1 MLALDRENRMSDPVA
16 DMLTCVRNAVA
27 AERATVEFPT
37 SKLRVAI
44 ADALQRHGYI
54 WDYSVVSK
62 EDDENKKRLR
72 INLKYGPT
80 GEKVIQKISCVSK
93 PGKRVYSAVEDI
105 PNVLQGLGIC
115 LLSTNR
121 GVLGGGEAKKANVG
135 GEVLCIVW

>member
-1 MLALDRENRMSDPVA
+1 MSDPVA

-27 AERATVEFPT
+27 AERAVVEFPS

-54 WDYSVVSK
+54 WDYAVVGAP
-62 EDDENKKRLR
+62 DDENKKRLR

-80 GEKVIQKISCVSK
+80 GEKVIQQISCVSR
-93 PGKRVYSAVEDI
+93 PGRRVYSAVDKI
-105 PNVLQGLGIC
+105 PNVLQGLGVC

-121 GVLGGGEAKKANVG
+121 GVLGGNEAKKANVG